1 MKKDEKNIF
10 LREVQPS
17 DLEILLFWENNPEN
31 WKVSGTM
38 KPYTTEEMLSF
49 VNDTSYLAENGQQ
62 RWLICLY
69 EDQQAIGTI
78 DVFNV
83 DLIHG
88 FAGIGILI
96 AEKEMRHKG
105 FATQALELLIELAE
119 NELNLTNL
127 TCSIQSDNDS
137 SIQLFKKV
145 GFEEIGIRKDWYL
158 HNGIRLDEH
167 LFQLCL
173 KK

>member
-17 DLEILLFWENNPEN
+17 DLDLLLSWENDPEN
-31 WKVSGTM
+31 WKVSGTV
-38 KPYTTEEMLSF
+38 KPYTVEEMMSF
-49 VNDTSYLAENGQQ
+49 VTDTSSIAENRQKRWMICLAENQ
-62 RWLICLY
+62 LP
-69 EDQQAIGTI
+69 IGTI
-78 DVFNV
+78 DLFHA

-88 FAGIGILI
+88 FAGVGILI
-96 AEKEMRHKG
+96 AKKEMRQKG
-105 FATQALELLIELAE
+105 FAKQALELLIELAK
-119 NELNLTNL
+119 NELNFTNL

>member
-10 LREVQPS
+10 LREVQLA
-17 DLEILLFWENNPEN
+17 DLEVLLSWENDSEN
-31 WKVSGTM
+31 WKVSGTL
-38 KPYTTEEMLSF
+38 KPFTVEEMLSF
-49 VNDTSYLAENGQQ
+49 VTDSATLNETGQK
-62 RWLICLY
+62 RWMICLT
-69 EDQQAIGTI
+69 ESQETIGTI
-78 DVFNV
+78 DLFNV

-88 FAGIGILI
+88 CAGVGILI
-96 AEKEMRHKG
+96 AHKEMRQKG
-105 FATQALELLIELAE
+105 YATRALELLIELAK
-119 NELNLTNL
+119 NELKLTNL
-127 TCSIQSDNDS
+127 SCSIQSDNGS

-145 GFEEIGIRKDWYL
+145 GFKEIGIRKDWYL